1 MVIGVLD
8 RKALRDLWALRSQAL
23 TIALMIGAGVAV
35 LVASVSTW
43 LSLSAEQQ
51 AFYAVTRF
59 ADVYAEVKRAPRSLL
74 PLLAGTP
81 GVAAVEGRVTGEA
94 RVEWPK
100 SRNPVAANVL
110 SLPAAGEPELN
121 RLWLVAGRWPD
132 PTRRDEAILH
142 IAFASAWNVRPG
154 EALTVILNGRR
165 ETFRIVGIAQ
175 SPDFVLASRA
185 GSPLPDDRGYAV
197 VWAGDEAVSRAYD
210 MEGAFNQLVLS
221 LAPGASEQAVI
232 HALDRALAPYGGR
245 GAYGRH
251 DQPSHRFLE
260 DELSQQRT
268 TAVVLPVLFFGIA
281 AFLLSVVLGR
291 LVEAQREQVAA
302 LKALGYPAW
311 PITLHYAKFVA
322 ALCSVGSMIGIAGG
336 YWMGMGMLGT
346 YRPFLRFP
354 EMPFVF
360 PGSLLLLG
368 VAVSFAASFIGV
380 GAALRRILMLPAA
393 EGLRPAA
400 PAALAGWSPRRLGRR
415 MLPRQKIALRGLL
428 GRPLRTGLTI
438 LGLAFAVPL
447 VVLGLFWRDALESMV
462 SIQFDNILRADA
474 VVTFTDAR
482 SSRAVRELARIP
494 GVLAAEGRRIV
505 PARIDAGSRTYRL
518 GVTGIADMD
527 ELLVPRDTSLKRIE
541 IPAEGL
547 ALSRRLA
554 TRLAVKPGDIVW
566 VEVMEGARPAFP
578 LRVASLVEDVIGMNA
593 YIRIDSLNR
602 LMGEDDLVSQAA
614 LRVDPMKAADVWRR
628 LDESPRIAAIGVK
641 SAWLQ
646 SFHDTVGNLVLV
658 SALFLTG
665 FGLIIAIGIV
675 YNTARVAFHERGWE
689 MASLRVLGFT
699 RAEVSRIL
707 LAELGVAMLA
717 AMPLGVALS
726 QAFVDLIVAT
736 HSSESFEI
744 PAVVRP
750 ATFAMAILIVLAAG
764 AASALVVRRQVSRL
778 DLVAALKARD

>member
-1 MVIGVLD
+1 VVIGVLN

-23 TIALMIGAGVAV
+23 TIALLIGAGVAV
-35 LVASVSTW
+35 LLASVSTW

-51 AFYAVTRF
+51 AFYAATQF

-74 PLLAGTP
+74 SILAETP
-81 GVAAVEGRVTGEA
+81 GVAAVEGRVVGEA

-100 SRNPVAANVL
+100 SGNPVAARVL
-110 SLPAAGEPELN
+110 SLPTAGEPQLN

-132 PTRRDEAILH
+132 PARRDEAILH
-142 IAFASAWNVRPG
+142 VAFAGAWNVRPG
-154 EALTVILNGRR
+154 EALTVTLNGRR
-165 ETFRIVGIAQ
+165 ETFRIVGIAL
-175 SPDFVLASRA
+175 SPDFVLASRP

-197 VWAGDEAVSRAYD
+197 IWAGDEAVSRAFD
-210 MEGAFNQLVLS
+210 MEGAFNQLVLA

-232 HALDRALAPYGGR
+232 DALDRALAPYGGR
-245 GAYGRH
+245 GAYGRRDH
-251 DQPSHRFLE
+251 PSHRFLE

-268 TAVVLPVLFFGIA
+268 TAVLLPVLFFGIA

-322 ALCSVGSMIGIAGG
+322 VLCFLGSMVGIAGG
-336 YWMGMGMLGT
+336 FWMGKGMLAT

-354 EMPFVF
+354 EMPLVL
-360 PGSLLLLG
+360 PAWLLLLG
-368 VAVSFAASFIGV
+368 VAASFAASFIGV
-380 GAALRRILMLPAA
+380 VAALRGILMLPAA
-393 EGLRPAA
+393 EGLRPAT
-400 PAALAGWSPRRLGRR
+400 PSGLGGWSPRRMGRS
-415 MLPRQKIALRGLL
+415 LPPWWKIALRGLL
-428 GRPLRTGLTI
+428 GRPLRTGLTV
-438 LGLAFAVPL
+438 LGLAFAVP
-447 VVLGLFWRDALESMV
+447 VIVLGLFWRDALESMV
-462 SIQFDNILRADA
+462 SLQFDSILRADA

-482 SSRAVRELARIP
+482 SSRAVRELAHVS
-494 GVLAAEGRRIV
+494 GVLAAEGQRVV
-505 PARIDAGSRTYRL
+505 PARIDAGNRSYRL
-518 GVTGIADMD
+518 GLTGIEDSA
-527 ELLVPRDTSLKRIE
+527 ELSVPRDASLNRIE
-541 IPAEGL
+541 IPATGL
-547 ALSRRLA
+547 AVSRRLA
-554 TRLAVKPGDIVW
+554 TRLGVRSGDTVW

-578 LRVASLVEDVIGMNA
+578 LVVASLVEDVIGMNA
-593 YIRIDSLNR
+593 YIRIESLNR

-614 LRVDPMKAADVWRR
+614 LRVDATKAADVWRR
-628 LDESPRIAAIGVK
+628 LEESPRIAAVGVK

-646 SFHDTVGNLVLV
+646 SFHDTIGNLVLI

-665 FGLIIAIGIV
+665 FGLIISIGIV

-707 LAELGVAMLA
+707 LAELGVAIFV

-736 HSSESFEI
+736 HSSESFEV
-744 PAVVRP
+744 PAVVGP
-750 ATFAMAILIVLAAG
+750 ATFATAILIVLGAG